1 MGETLRSGVLPN
13 DAKRSAPG
21 IATYTEVKR
30 QTMAL
35 SSIASSMLA
44 IAATIT
50 LLGGPAAAEPV
61 QHCESNIGSPDNLKA
76 LKHGLVEG
84 YLPQTSLPNSLE
96 LLPAPPARSS
106 TAYTLDVETAE
117 ASFPLRGTPRWDLAA
132 RDANLNFPAAASIFS
147 CALGVPISKKET
159 PRLYT
164 LLHRT
169 LTDAGLATYR
179 AKNHY
184 QRPRPF
190 TVNNQPMCTPE
201 DDELLRNDGSYPSG
215 HTAAGWAWALVLSEV
230 SPERRDQ
237 LVARGIEYGKSR
249 SICNVHWLS
258 DVQASQIIGSAA
270 VAQLHTDPVF
280 RADLRAAALEVKAL
294 REQGRR
300 PDDTYCSL
308 EIKALKP

>member
-1 MGETLRSGVLPN
+1 
-13 DAKRSAPG
+13 
-21 IATYTEVKR
+21 
-30 QTMAL
+30 MAL
-35 SSIASSMLA
+35 NSIASSMLA
-44 IAATIT
+44 IAATIS
-50 LLGGPAAAEPV
+50 LLGAPAAAEPA
-61 QHCESNIGSPDNLKA
+61 QHCESNVGSPDNLKE

-84 YLPQTSLPNSLE
+84 YLPPNSLPNSLE
-96 LLPAPPARSS
+96 LLSPPPNASS
-106 TAYTLDVETAE
+106 TAYSLDVETAE
-117 ASFPLRGTPRWDLAA
+117 ATFPLRGKPRWDLAA
-132 RDANLNFPAAASIFS
+132 RDADLNFPAAASIYS
-147 CALGVPISKKET
+147 CALGVSISKKET

-190 TVNNQPMCTPE
+190 TVNNQPMCTPQIE
-201 DDELLRNDGSYPSG
+201 EGLRNDGSYPSG
-215 HTAAGWAWALVLSEV
+215 HTAAGWAWALILSEV
-230 SPERRDQ
+230 APERRDQ

-294 REQGRR
+294 REQNRT
-300 PDDTYCSL
+300 PDGTYCSL
-308 EIKALKP
+308 EIKALNQ

>member
-1 MGETLRSGVLPN
+1 M
-13 DAKRSAPG
+13 
-21 IATYTEVKR
+21 ATTR
-30 QTMAL
+30 L
-35 SSIASSMLA
+35 ASMMLA
-44 IAATIT
+44 IAATIM
-50 LLGGPAAAEPV
+50 LMGEPAAAEPA
-61 QHCESNIGSPDNLKA
+61 QHCESNVGSPDNLKE
-76 LKHGLVEG
+76 LKYGLLEG
-84 YLPQTSLPNSLE
+84 YLPPSSLPNSLE
-96 LLPAPPARSS
+96 LLPAPPQADS

-117 ASFPLRGTPRWDLAA
+117 ATFPLRGTPRWDLAA
-132 RDANLNFPAAASIFS
+132 RDADLNFPAAASIYS
-147 CALGVPISKKET
+147 CALGVPISKEET

-190 TVNNQPMCTPE
+190 TVNDQPICTP
-201 DDELLRNDGSYPSG
+201 DDNEGLRKDGSYPSG

-230 SPERRDQ
+230 APERRDQ

-249 SICNVHWLS
+249 SICNVHWLT

-294 REQGRR
+294 RTQGRT
-300 PDDTYCSL
+300 PDGTYCSL
-308 EIKALKP
+308 EIEALNQ

>member
-1 MGETLRSGVLPN
+1 M
-13 DAKRSAPG
+13 
-21 IATYTEVKR
+21 ATYKKVNH
-30 QTMAL
+30 QAMAS
-35 SSIASSMLA
+35 SSIAGSMLA
-44 IAATIT
+44 IAATLS
-50 LLGGPAAAEPV
+50 LLAAPAFAEPA
-61 QHCESNIGSPDNLKA
+61 QHCESNIGSPDNLKE

-84 YLPQTSLPNSLE
+84 YLPQSSLPNSLE
-96 LLPAPPARSS
+96 LLPAPPKAGS
-106 TAYTLDVETAE
+106 TAYALDVETAE
-117 ASFPLRGTPRWDLAA
+117 ATFPLRGTPRWDLAA
-132 RDANLNFPAAASIFS
+132 RDANLNFPAAASIYS
-147 CALGVPISKKET
+147 CALGVPISKEET

-201 DDELLRNDGSYPSG
+201 EDELLRNDGSYPSG

-230 SPERRDQ
+230 APERRDQ
-237 LVARGIEYGKSR
+237 LVARGIDYGKSR

-294 REQGRR
+294 REQGRK
-300 PDDTYCSL
+300 PDSTYCSL
-308 EIKALKP
+308 EIKALSQ

>member
-1 MGETLRSGVLPN
+1 M
-13 DAKRSAPG
+13 
-21 IATYTEVKR
+21 ATYKKVNH
-30 QTMAL
+30 QAMAS
-35 SSIASSMLA
+35 SSIAGSMLA
-44 IAATIT
+44 IAATLS
-50 LLGGPAAAEPV
+50 LLAGPAFAEPA
-61 QHCESNIGSPDNLKA
+61 QHCESNIGSPANLKE

-84 YLPQTSLPNSLE
+84 YLPPSSLPNSLE
-96 LLPAPPARSS
+96 LLPAPPKAGS
-106 TAYTLDVETAE
+106 TAYALDVETAE
-117 ASFPLRGTPRWDLAA
+117 ATFPLRGTPRWDLAA
-132 RDANLNFPAAASIFS
+132 RDANLNFPAAASIYS
-147 CALGVPISKKET
+147 CALGVPISKEET

-201 DDELLRNDGSYPSG
+201 DDELLRKDGSYPSG

-230 SPERRDQ
+230 APERRDQ
-237 LVARGIEYGKSR
+237 LVARGIDYGKSR

-280 RADLRAAALEVKAL
+280 RADLRAAALEVKTL
-294 REQGRR
+294 REQGRK
-300 PDDTYCSL
+300 PDSAYCSL
-308 EIKALKP
+308 EIKALSQ

>member
-35 SSIASSMLA
+35 SSIASSMLV
-44 IAATIT
+44 IAATIA
-50 LLGGPAAAEPV
+50 LWGGPAAAEPL

-84 YLPQTSLPNSLE
+84 YLPPNSLPNSLE
-96 LLPAPPARSS
+96 LLPAPPAGSS

-117 ASFPLRGTPRWDLAA
+117 ARSSSRNAALGPGGTGCQLEFPCCRID
-132 RDANLNFPAAASIFS
+132 FS
-147 CALGVPISKKET
+147 CALGVPISKEET

-201 DDELLRNDGSYPSG
+201 DDELPETMAPIRQATPLPDGPG
-215 HTAAGWAWALVLSEV
+215 HW
-230 SPERRDQ
+230 
-237 LVARGIEYGKSR
+237 
-249 SICNVHWLS
+249 
-258 DVQASQIIGSAA
+258 
-270 VAQLHTDPVF
+270 F
-280 RADLRAAALEVKAL
+280 
-294 REQGRR
+294 
-300 PDDTYCSL
+300 
-308 EIKALKP
+308 